1 MTLSVQIDSKTY
13 PSANDR
19 PVLQGVRF
27 DIAPA
32 EFVAVIGPSG
42 CGKSTLLH
50 IVAGLDKS
58 FSGQIRWPEGAGAQR
73 LGYVFQNPRL
83 LPWLTVRNN
92 IRLVLDDPAAGAARI
107 DDLLESME
115 LSAFADY
122 HPNRISVGMQRRVAL
137 ARAFA
142 VEPEVLLMD
151 EPFVSLDQPTAN
163 LLRSLLLR
171 VWSAHQSR
179 VLFVTHDLHE
189 ATQLADRILFLS
201 RQPAGIVG
209 DVEVGIPRRQRT
221 SAAVV
226 DARYQA
232 LKKKFHALYG

>member
-1 MTLSVQIDSKTY
+1 MLEGACI
-13 PSANDR
+13 
-19 PVLQGVRF
+19 

-50 IVAGLDKS
+50 IVAGLDRE
-58 FSGQIRWPEGAGAQR
+58 FSGQVRWPSGATGHR

-92 IRLVLDDPAAGAARI
+92 IRLVLDNPVAGAERI
-107 DDLLESME
+107 DELLEAMD
-115 LSAFADY
+115 LTAFADY
-122 HPNRISVGMQRRVAL
+122 YPNRISIGMQRRVAL
-137 ARAFA
+137 ARDFA
-142 VEPEVLLMD
+142 VAPELLLMD
-151 EPFVSLDQPTAN
+151 EPFVSLDLPTAN

-171 VWSAHQSR
+171 VWGAHRSR

-201 RQPAGIVG
+201 SQPARIVG
-209 DVEVGIPRRQRT
+209 EVEVAMTHAQRT
-221 SAAVV
+221 NAAIV
-226 DARYQA
+226 DARFQEIK
-232 LKKKFHALYG
+232 LQFDALYG